1 MIKKIINN
9 YLSTVIVFVMLLL
22 ICSAL
27 YSINDII
34 VLPKVG
40 HLEPPVTFTHG
51 LHSKNYGLKCI
62 DCHHT
67 GKIIKCSSCH
77 KRQDQVAVINLKGA
91 YHQQCLGCHRKI
103 SGPLG
108 CSRCHKMIK

>member
-1 MIKKIINN
+1 MLKKIFIDFSIA
-9 YLSTVIVFVMLLL
+9 LVVFGMLFLAG
-22 ICSAL
+22 SVL
-27 YSINDII
+27 YSNEDII

-51 LHSKNYGLKCI
+51 LHSKNYNLKCI

-67 GKIIKCSSCH
+67 GKNIKCSSCH
-77 KRQDQVAVINLKGA
+77 KRQDQLAVINLKGA